1 MKYTIVWGSGS
12 AQEPERIT
20 PSETRELYQKAFNI
34 INRKLFNS
42 ELPYIKIDFFEDPAE
57 AKEEYPDALALFGF
71 LKKTGEPIIVL
82 DLQGTPEW
90 GVNID
95 TISDL
100 FHEMAHYYC
109 YLHEI
114 KDTDGDDHNYHN
126 LAFKKVIEEHGGKC
140 SYMDDSTGYSD
151 TELSKKT
158 LLEIFDEI

>member
-42 ELPYIKIDFFEDPAE
+42 ELPYIKIDFIEKPTE
-57 AKEEYPDALALFGF
+57 SECKALAMFCF
-71 LKKTGEPIIVL
+71 DSKREEPPEIIL
-82 DLQGTPEW
+82 DIHGTPEI
-90 GVNID
+90 GISTD
-95 TISDL
+95 TIGDL

-114 KDTDGDDHNYHN
+114 KDIDGDGDNYHN

-140 SYMDDSTGYSD
+140 SYMDDSNGYSD
-151 TELSKKT
+151 TELSKMT
-158 LLEIFDEI
+158 LSEIFDEI